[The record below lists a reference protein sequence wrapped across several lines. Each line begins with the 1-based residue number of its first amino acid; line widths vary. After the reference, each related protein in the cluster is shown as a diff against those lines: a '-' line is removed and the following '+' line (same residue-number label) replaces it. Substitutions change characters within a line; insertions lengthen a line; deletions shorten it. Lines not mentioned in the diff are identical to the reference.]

1 MACTGTERLRS
12 AQCTRVMNPGLDRPG
27 GCANPL
33 GYWVVPGKGLLV
45 VYATAVAL
53 FLFVV
58 VTEVTSEAF
67 A

>member
-1 MACTGTERLRS
+1 MYAL
-12 AQCTRVMNPGLDRPG
+12 MNPGLDRPG

-33 GYWVVPGKGLLV
+33 GYWVVAGKGLLV
-45 VYATAVAL
+45 VYATADAL

-58 VTEVTSEAF
+58 VTEVTSAAF